1 MNPIRRLFCAS
12 SLALAFFAHG
22 GAAAA
27 ERLPVTA
34 SFNILGDLVRVVG
47 GERVALTTLV
57 GPDED
62 AHTFEPRPAD
72 AKALLAT
79 RLLVTNGLGFEPWA
93 SKLARSAGYRGETV
107 VASQGVPTRLMAPE
121 KGQNGHTHE
130 EADPH
135 AWQNPNNVVI
145 YVRNIA
151 ASLSKV
157 DPSGAS
163 TYRANAE
170 AYVQALL
177 ALDTWAKEQFSAIP
191 AAKRKVITSH
201 DAFAYFGAQYQITFL
216 APQGVSTDAE
226 PSAKAVA
233 QLIRQLKREKIRAV
247 FVENMGNPK
256 LIAQLSRDAG
266 ATVGASLYSDALSG
280 AGQPGATYLHMVRH
294 NVTQLAVGMKL
305 N

>member
-1 MNPIRRLFCAS
+1 MTPTRRLFCAS
-12 SLALAFFAHG
+12 SLALAFFTHAA
-22 GAAAA
+22 AAAA
-27 ERLPVTA
+27 EPLPITA
-34 SFNILGDLVRVVG
+34 SFSILGDLVRVVG

-62 AHTFEPRPAD
+62 AHTFEPKPSD
-72 AKALLAT
+72 AKALLKT

-93 SKLARSAGYRGETV
+93 SKLAQSAGYKGETMA
-107 VASQGVPTRLMAPE
+107 ASKGVQARHMAPE
-121 KGQNGHTHE
+121 KDHGGHAHE
-130 EADPH
+130 EVDPH
-135 AWQNPNNVVI
+135 AWQNPHNVVI

-151 ASLSKV
+151 AALTKV

-170 AYVQALL
+170 AYVQELL
-177 ALDTWAKEQFSAIP
+177 ALDAWAREQFAAIP

-201 DAFAYFGAQYQITFL
+201 DAFGYFGARYQITFL

-247 FVENMGNPK
+247 FVENMSNPK
-256 LIAQLSRDAG
+256 LLAQLSRDAG

-280 AGQPGATYLHMVRH
+280 ADQPGATYLHMVRH
-294 NVTQLAVGMKL
+294 NVTHLVAGMKL